1 MTVDQLPLPSAAI
14 RPLPPPPWPPA
25 GRDGARFD
33 ADAAAENRPQPDEPL
48 IGPSGWP
55 RIFPGL

>member
-1 MTVDQLPLPSAAI
+1 MTIDQFPLPSAAI
-14 RPLPPPPWPPA
+14 RPLPPPWPA
-25 GRDGARFD
+25 AARDGDRFD
-33 ADAAAENRPQPDEPL
+33 ADAAAANRPRQDEPP

>member
-1 MTVDQLPLPSAAI
+1 MTVDQFLLPSAAI
-14 RPLPPPPWPPA
+14 RPLPPPPWPA
-25 GRDGARFD
+25 TIRDAERFGD
-33 ADAAAENRPQPDEPL
+33 ASTKSQPRDDEAL